1 MANRLPKPPLPFGS
15 EMSHSIRRIRCPHE
29 HVWPGSPA
37 NTKEQSGADTQ
48 PSRHPPS
55 PFGSRR
61 SSPATIIIALANKIA
76 TTHRQ
81 WAATNKFKQCAE
93 RNVKHKYLPKGP
105 GHCQLRPGTPIPQS
119 LAQSRPASGA
129 SDDSHVSSARTLRI
143 RRVGRTYLRI
153 EHIAHAGKS
162 GKGHHSY
169 FSPAKNGFDSSQWTS
184 SSPGL
189 QSSWMVRWLRCS
201 KWCRRCQWFSCHR
214 RRELNFAPNDWRQFF
229 NCFILG
235 HAISV
240 CPHIYI
246 TIAGTYIY
254 ICIYIFLLIY
264 IYIYL
269 FPNCIYIY

>member
-105 GHCQLRPGTPIPQS
+105 GHCQLRPGTPISPNPWPN
-119 LAQSRPASGA
+119 LAQQAARRTTVTFPVHAHCAYAVLAVHIYASSLGKGIIHILAQPKTVSIAASEHHHHRDCSRVEWCGGWGAQSGAGGASGF
-129 SDDSHVSSARTLRI
+129 HV
-143 RRVGRTYLRI
+143 
-153 EHIAHAGKS
+153 
-162 GKGHHSY
+162 
-169 FSPAKNGFDSSQWTS
+169 
-184 SSPGL
+184 
-189 QSSWMVRWLRCS
+189 
-201 KWCRRCQWFSCHR
+201 
-214 RRELNFAPNDWRQFF
+214 
-229 NCFILG
+229 
-235 HAISV
+235 
-240 CPHIYI
+240 
-246 TIAGTYIY
+246 IAGGNWISRQMTGGS
-254 ICIYIFLLIY
+254 FSTASFWAMP
-264 IYIYL
+264 YL
-269 FPNCIYIY
+269 SVRISI